1 LLLLPAWLCFAL
13 VLRLRLSGRRPLD
26 RPPPPRGGP
35 RSLPRAADSRGAF
48 EEEGEEEEAAVV
60 ARIVHRG
67 EFGAGHR
74 LARMSGAYRLARRL
88 AKRAEGEQ
96 GTPRAARFRV
106 ELRADWGRCRT
117 DNGTSTDVFAHLFG
131 SNVLYGSGAADAGRA
146 GKPKA
151 KAPKQSVV
159 AVRIRN
165 DVPGYY
171 AGQMYKNAGTPLTGR
186 LWQRWVDKMEGTDV
200 DLFRALLARFRHQGL
215 VQEYQREKNWRNRF
229 VVGVHLRLGNGE
241 RGHFAE
247 SGRGSADAAS
257 LVRDAV
263 DLVQRY
269 LDASEAKG
277 GGDRER
283 PPPALFVATDTPAA
297 LPLVRA
303 ELGRLAPAL
312 ELWPSP
318 TASRLP
324 PAGVSYALE
333 SSDECLGGWVD
344 AVVDQALL
352 SRVDVLVAP
361 ARSTFTQIL
370 PRAVVLS
377 PRQGGANSSSNRAPR
392 RGGTFCEVETAE
404 EHPPSSGSAPAPPR
418 RMVCFESSA
427 DWLLRNGTDIA
438 IEPPPEEGKGQQ
450 VQRRYLPHK
459 VLVQLPE
466 PPAANGNG
474 EEEALWGAVRSAL
487 AAPNPAAGPGAPS
500 DSGNGLGFG
509 RGGGGDGDG
518 GGGEATLRYG
528 PRFAQKYRE
537 HPFRPGWTHG
547 PA

>member
-1 LLLLPAWLCFAL
+1 
-13 VLRLRLSGRRPLD
+13 
-26 RPPPPRGGP
+26 
-35 RSLPRAADSRGAF
+35 
-48 EEEGEEEEAAVV
+48 
-60 ARIVHRG
+60 
-67 EFGAGHR
+67 
-74 LARMSGAYRLARRL
+74 MSGAYRLARRL
-88 AKRAEGEQ
+88 AAGRAEKEQ
-96 GTPRAARFRV
+96 QGRHASNSTDPVLRV
-106 ELRADWGRCRT
+106 ELRADWGLCRM
-117 DNGTSTDVFAHLFG
+117 DNGTSTDVFSHLFG
-131 SNVLYGSGAADAGRA
+131 SDLLYESGAAAEAAATAAAASRRA
-146 GKPKA
+146 GKPKG
-151 KAPKQSVV
+151 KAPLKQNIVT
-159 AVRIRN
+159 VRIRN

-171 AGQMYKNAGTPLTGR
+171 AGQMYKNAQTKLTPS
-186 LWQRWVDKMEGTDV
+186 LWQRWVDKMEGTDL
-200 DLFRALLARFRHQGL
+200 DLFRTLLARFRHQGI
-215 VQEYQREKNWRNRF
+215 VQEYQQKKGWDGSRL

-241 RGHFAE
+241 RGHFAD

-257 LVRDAV
+257 LVRDTV

-269 LDASEAKG
+269 LDALEETG

-370 PRAVVLS
+370 PRAVVL
-377 PRQGGANSSSNRAPR
+377 GG
-392 RGGTFCEVETAE
+392 GGTFCEVETAE
-404 EHPPSSGSAPAPPR
+404 EDPPAPGSGPPPPPR
-418 RMVCFESSA
+418 RRMACFESSA
-427 DWLLRNGTDIA
+427 AWLLRNGTDA
-438 IEPPPEEGKGQQ
+438 LIEPPGESARGQQ
-450 VQRRYLPHK
+450 GQRRYLPHK
-459 VLVQLPE
+459 VLVHLPE
-466 PPAANGNG
+466 PPAADGDG

-487 AAPNPAAGPGAPS
+487 ASPDRAPGPGAPS
-500 DSGNGLGFG
+500 DGGSGQGRLG
-509 RGGGGDGDG
+509 RGAGGDGDG

-528 PRFAQKYRE
+528 PRFAQKYRSY
-537 HPFRPGWTHG
+537 PFRTDWTHG

>member
-1 LLLLPAWLCFAL
+1 
-13 VLRLRLSGRRPLD
+13 
-26 RPPPPRGGP
+26 
-35 RSLPRAADSRGAF
+35 
-48 EEEGEEEEAAVV
+48 
-60 ARIVHRG
+60 
-67 EFGAGHR
+67 
-74 LARMSGAYRLARRL
+74 MSGAYRLARRL
-88 AKRAEGEQ
+88 AKRAEREQ

-106 ELRADWGRCRT
+106 ELLADWGRCRT

-131 SNVLYGSGAADAGRA
+131 SNVLYGSGAAAAGRA

-159 AVRIRN
+159 EVRIRN

-171 AGQMYKNAGTPLTGR
+171 AGQMSKNAQTELTPS
-186 LWQRWVDKMEGTDV
+186 LWQSWVDKMEGTDLE
-200 DLFRALLARFRHQGL
+200 LFDQLLARFRHQGI
-215 VQEYQREKNWRNRF
+215 VEEYRREKGWDGSRL
-229 VVGVHLRLGNGE
+229 VAGVHLRLGNGE

-269 LDASEAKG
+269 LDASEEKG
-277 GGDRER
+277 GGSGR

-333 SSDECLGGWVD
+333 SSETCLEGWVD
-344 AVVDQALL
+344 AMVDQALL

-370 PRAVVLS
+370 PRAVVL
-377 PRQGGANSSSNRAPR
+377 GG
-392 RGGTFCEVETAE
+392 GGTFCEVEVAE
-404 EHPPSSGSAPAPPR
+404 EDPPAPGSGPPPPRR

-427 DWLLRNGTDIA
+427 GWLLRNGTETA
-438 IEPPPEEGKGQQ
+438 IEPPMEKGKGQQ
-450 VQRRYLPHK
+450 VQQRRYLPHK
-459 VLVQLPE
+459 VLVHLPE

-474 EEEALWGAVRSAL
+474 EEEALWAAVRSAL
-487 AAPNPAAGPGAPS
+487 ASPDPAAGPGAPS
-500 DSGNGLGFG
+500 DSGSGRGLG
-509 RGGGGDGDG
+509 RGAGGDGDGG

-528 PRFAQKYRE
+528 PRFAQKYRSY
-537 HPFRPGWTHG
+537 PFRADWTHG